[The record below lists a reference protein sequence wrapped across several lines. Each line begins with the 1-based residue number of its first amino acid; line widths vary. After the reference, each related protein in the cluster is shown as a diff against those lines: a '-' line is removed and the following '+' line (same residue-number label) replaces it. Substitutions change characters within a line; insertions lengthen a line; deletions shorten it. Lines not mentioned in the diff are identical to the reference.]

1 MVIESRKLKSMFNG
15 MPYEVS
21 VKNISVNGVKRG
33 CSGFL
38 TTTDTGKI
46 CYITTEPACDGGL
59 FGNPDKA
66 VMMRTAK
73 SLKDYTGG
81 YNRWLPISDIVE
93 MANNLTA

>member
-1 MVIESRKLKSMFNG
+1 MVIDSKKIKSMFKNQ
-15 MPYEVS
+15 PYEVS

-33 CSGFL
+33 CNGFL
-38 TTTDTGKI
+38 TNTATGKI

-66 VMMRTAK
+66 VMIKKKKT
-73 SLKDYTGG
+73 LKDYTGG

-93 MANNLTA
+93 MANRLTA

>member
-1 MVIESRKLKSMFNG
+1 MVIDSKKIKSMFKNQ
-15 MPYEVS
+15 PYEVS
-21 VKNISVNGVKRG
+21 VKNISVNGVKR
-33 CSGFL
+33 
-38 TTTDTGKI
+38 

-73 SLKDYTGG
+73 TLKDYTGG

-93 MANNLTA
+93 MANRLTA